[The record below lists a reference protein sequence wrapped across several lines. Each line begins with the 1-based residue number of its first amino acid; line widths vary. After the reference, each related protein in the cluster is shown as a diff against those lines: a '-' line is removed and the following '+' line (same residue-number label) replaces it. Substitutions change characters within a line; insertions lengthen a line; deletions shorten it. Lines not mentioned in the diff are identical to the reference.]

1 MKMLLIAGMIMLQG
15 MRLDPSDA
23 VRTAVDEFAEAY
35 VAADVV
41 ALDALLADPYLHV
54 NGGSGTV
61 TGREEWLAW
70 VGTQREALDAGT
82 LLYDKYEIKDLT
94 IRMRRDSAHVTGIVS
109 TSGVR
114 DQVPFFSEIRFTNVW
129 VKEGD
134 TWKRAMFHDS
144 LVPGC

>member
-1 MKMLLIAGMIMLQG
+1 MKTLLITGMILFQS

-23 VRTAVDEFAEAY
+23 VRTAIDEFAEAY

-61 TGREEWLAW
+61 IGRDEWLAW
-70 VGTQREALDAGT
+70 VATEREALDAGSLVIDT
-82 LLYDKYEIKDLT
+82 YEIKDLT
-94 IRMRRDSAHVTGIVS
+94 IRMRRDSANVTGVVS
-109 TSGVR
+109 TSGIR
-114 DQVPFFSEIRFTNVW
+114 DGERFDREIRFTNVW

-134 TWKRAMFHDS
+134 AWKRAMFHDS
-144 LVPGC
+144 RVPGC